1 MGKRVNH
8 TSLKK
13 LASKTLGFGWQG
25 ENLHTKV
32 IIDCSDLLQDYP
44 DAEVEI
50 RAIMPGSQEIYKP
63 EITVSD
69 GRVTWE
75 FTQAELAR
83 NGFGQM
89 QLTFTNGEEVIKSD
103 VGSFT
108 INESL

>member
-13 LASKTLGFGWQG
+13 LGSKTLSFGWQG
-25 ENLHTKV
+25 ENVHTKV

-50 RAIMPGSQEIYKP
+50 RAIMPGNPEIYKP
-63 EITVSD
+63 EITVDD
-69 GRVTWE
+69 GFVTWE
-75 FTQAELAR
+75 FTREELIR
-83 NGFGQM
+83 PGFGQM
-89 QLTFTNGEEVIKSD
+89 QLTFTDGEEVIKSD